1 MLCRWLASDH
11 LEKLF
16 VSIIQDKEPDLDP
29 LIGMFSPSL
38 EPESDDSQTAYS
50 SPDVQPTPET
60 LTTTATEPMCHSSVE
75 APSVVSASLSSSG
88 VASSS
93 SECASSRTTVIRGF
107 SPSQVSIPALQLRS
121 QESMKRLA
129 LDAIPEPQAAPAY
142 CPVQIKK
149 QPAKLALGGSSGD
162 ESSPQSLVQHKAL
175 APQGQPKMFQLGA
188 SSGSVE
194 DPSLSLKS
202 AMKSL
207 PQLKLMEDLVPRVSQ
222 GTYSQIL
229 AYSERISNK
238 PKLNKGAL
246 GFALFINHRGAWL

>member
-50 SPDVQPTPET
+50 SPDVNRHPET

-107 SPSQVSIPALQLRS
+107 SPSQVSIPCPAASRS
-121 QESMKRLA
+121 ESMKRLA
-129 LDAIPEPQAAPAY
+129 LDAIPEPQAAPPTARFRLRSN
-142 CPVQIKK
+142 PLNLL
-149 QPAKLALGGSSGD
+149 LAALLAM
-162 ESSPQSLVQHKAL
+162 SPL
-175 APQGQPKMFQLGA
+175 
-188 SSGSVE
+188 
-194 DPSLSLKS
+194 
-202 AMKSL
+202 
-207 PQLKLMEDLVPRVSQ
+207 PRV
-222 GTYSQIL
+222 
-229 AYSERISNK
+229 
-238 PKLNKGAL
+238 
-246 GFALFINHRGAWL
+246 